1 MREYFAV
8 QKTILVVDDDAGV
21 LRFVTRLLTLSDY
34 KVLSAS
40 TGVDALQQSRGYGPD
55 IDLLLSD
62 FQMPAMNGLDLAA
75 QLSLERPQIKVLI
88 MSGFSGSLPGINEE
102 WHFVPKPF
110 AAAELRS
117 VVAEL
122 IPPETF
128 A

>member
-1 MREYFAV
+1 MLEYLGV
-8 QKTILVVDDDAGV
+8 QKTVLVVDDDESV

-34 KVLSAS
+34 NVLSAC
-40 TGVDALQQSRGYGPD
+40 TGVDALQQSRNYRPE

-62 FQMPAMNGLDLAA
+62 FQMPVMNGLDLAA

-88 MSGFSGSLPGINEE
+88 MSGFSGSLPGIDKE

-117 VVAEL
+117 AVAGL
-122 IPPETF
+122 FPLETF